1 MKTKSN
7 KKPNKGETVIKTIKQ
22 FREKVDAALETMK
35 TRDEAKACY
44 DFSRDEYAEAEKS
57 ITAFA
62 LENPDQVF
70 PSGHE
75 GDDGEGETEMTR
87 YTLRSGR
94 TLERI
99 DGGKLSDQNWLK
111 SLPKKYIRVKF
122 ELNKAKLKADGI
134 DGEDLAELGLEEV
147 VTHSLTLEEKRGV
160 RYE

>member
-1 MKTKSN
+1 MKKIR
-7 KKPNKGETVIKTIKQ
+7 GMKQ

-44 DFSRDEYAEAEKS
+44 DFARDEYAEQEEA

-70 PSGHE
+70 PAGHE
-75 GDDGEGETEMTR
+75 GGNGTGETEATR

-94 TLERI
+94 SLARL
-99 DGGKLSDQNWLK
+99 DGGKLGDQDWLK

-122 ELNKAKLKADGI
+122 ELNKAKLKADAL
-134 DGEDLAELGLEEV
+134 DDDALADLGLADL
-147 VTHSLTLEEKRGV
+147 VTHTLTLEEKKGGDH
-160 RYE
+160 E

>member
-1 MKTKSN
+1 MKTKA
-7 KKPNKGETVIKTIKQ
+7 KAKAAAKRGETAIKTIKQ

-122 ELNKAKLKADGI
+122 ELNKAKLKADGL
-134 DGEDLAELGLEEV
+134 DAEALANLGLVRVE
-147 VTHSLTLEEKRGV
+147 TMSLKLKAKAA
-160 RYE
+160 